1 MVHNHRLILLWIC
14 EAVEWNT
21 TEFNVFVIP
30 KITKQNHN
38 QKLIHS
44 RNCNLKEWK
53 FYAIIALEFLLFHIY
68 FDRLKKMIMI
78 WFDAISAMVRFSLQH
93 MSVWIWNCCWR
104 LEALENMK
112 KTQIW
117 FWIKNINDHIKITL
131 LKFCMLSKTQMPKT
145 KMNISFLLKYSKKK
159 NPNTKYTKIQTQNIP
174 AKQWCYERKYFYRIN
189 TLISFHL
196 IDLICLLFNNSY
208 LFFLIIF
215 SFFSYLG
222 FHQQIKNRKNFSMK
236 MKIKWNVVKRS

>member
-1 MVHNHRLILLWIC
+1 
-14 EAVEWNT
+14 
-21 TEFNVFVIP
+21 
-30 KITKQNHN
+30 
-38 QKLIHS
+38 
-44 RNCNLKEWK
+44 
-53 FYAIIALEFLLFHIY
+53 
-68 FDRLKKMIMI
+68 
-78 WFDAISAMVRFSLQH
+78 

-104 LEALENMK
+104 LETLENMK
-112 KTQIW
+112 KTQIS

-145 KMNISFLLKYSKKK
+145 KINISFLLKKKRK
-159 NPNTKYTKIQTQNIP
+159 NSNTKYNTKYTKNITQNIPKYNTKKKKNIP

-189 TLISFHL
+189 TLIWFHL

-222 FHQQIKNRKNFSMK
+222 YHQQIKK
-236 MKIKWNVVKRS
+236 